1 MIDEVEVPE
10 SVYNSNAIENSTLT
24 LEETE
29 RILLEQVLSRN
40 VSVRE
45 IFEAKNLARVTE
57 YKRTK
62 AKDSELSKDLIL
74 LLHQMLIGGINDDIA
89 GRFREQGEYVR
100 VGTHIAPAPEHV
112 ERMIDEILVEYS
124 SDLGSYCLDKI
135 ARFHLDFETIHPFCD
150 GNGRLGRVL
159 INFQLIQLGLPRLI
173 IRNSEKER
181 YYQAFRDYEGRQ
193 VTRTMEDILALA
205 LVESLHKRLSY
216 LQGEAIIRLSDY
228 IKQHGL
234 SAPAVTNAARRQTI
248 PAFREKGVWKIG
260 EGVRSMN
267 NSNAV
272 RSSRDGDQFHYLW
285 AARRCL
291 RLLSPTDDL
300 VAISIEEPSARE
312 TRLGESLEAGVDQI
326 DVGEYYGSENLQEAT
341 LVRYI
346 QLKHSTQNPTVAWT
360 SSGLEKT
367 IRGFSERYQEFEK
380 CNDFTACI
388 EFCFISNRP
397 ISVNLMEAVEDAAS
411 ETSSR
416 HPNILKKLEDFTSLN
431 GERLSAF
438 CRLLKLKGGQG
449 GLLAS
454 AGRPSPRN

>member
-1 MIDEVEVPE
+1 MATTELIRNRIQDLKRAYDTLRQGKESLLSMIDEVEVAE

-29 RILLEQVLSRN
+29 RILLEQMLSRN

-45 IFEAKNLARVTE
+45 VFEAKNLARVTE

-62 AKDSELSKDLIL
+62 AKDSELTKDLIL
-74 LLHQMLIGGINDDIA
+74 LLHQMLIGGINDAIA

-124 SDLGSYCLDKI
+124 SDLGSYFLDKI

-181 YYQAFRDYEGRQ
+181 YYQAFRDHGDRQ
-193 VTRTMEDILALA
+193 TTRTMEDIMALA

-260 EGVRSMN
+260 EGFVSRS
-267 NSNAV
+267 
-272 RSSRDGDQFHYLW
+272 
-285 AARRCL
+285 
-291 RLLSPTDDL
+291 
-300 VAISIEEPSARE
+300 
-312 TRLGESLEAGVDQI
+312 
-326 DVGEYYGSENLQEAT
+326 
-341 LVRYI
+341 
-346 QLKHSTQNPTVAWT
+346 
-360 SSGLEKT
+360 
-367 IRGFSERYQEFEK
+367 
-380 CNDFTACI
+380 
-388 EFCFISNRP
+388 
-397 ISVNLMEAVEDAAS
+397 
-411 ETSSR
+411 
-416 HPNILKKLEDFTSLN
+416 
-431 GERLSAF
+431 
-438 CRLLKLKGGQG
+438 
-449 GLLAS
+449 
-454 AGRPSPRN
+454 

>member
-29 RILLEQVLSRN
+29 RILLEQILSRN

-45 IFEAKNLARVTE
+45 VFEAKNLARVTE

-62 AKDSELSKDLIL
+62 AKDSELTKDLIL
-74 LLHQMLIGGINDDIA
+74 LLHQMLIGGINDAIA

-112 ERMIDEILVEYS
+112 ERMIEDILVEYS
-124 SDLGSYCLDKI
+124 SDLGSYFLDKI

-181 YYQAFRDYEGRQ
+181 YYQAFRDYGDRQ
-193 VTRTMEDILALA
+193 TTRTMEDIMALA

-260 EGVRSMN
+260 AEFV
-267 NSNAV
+267 
-272 RSSRDGDQFHYLW
+272 
-285 AARRCL
+285 
-291 RLLSPTDDL
+291 
-300 VAISIEEPSARE
+300 
-312 TRLGESLEAGVDQI
+312 
-326 DVGEYYGSENLQEAT
+326 YGT
-341 LVRYI
+341 
-346 QLKHSTQNPTVAWT
+346 
-360 SSGLEKT
+360 
-367 IRGFSERYQEFEK
+367 
-380 CNDFTACI
+380 
-388 EFCFISNRP
+388 
-397 ISVNLMEAVEDAAS
+397 
-411 ETSSR
+411 
-416 HPNILKKLEDFTSLN
+416 
-431 GERLSAF
+431 
-438 CRLLKLKGGQG
+438 
-449 GLLAS
+449 
-454 AGRPSPRN
+454 

>member
-1 MIDEVEVPE
+1 MATTQPIRNRIQDLKRAYDTSRQGKESLLSMIDEVEVPE

-45 IFEAKNLARVTE
+45 VFEAKNLARVTE
-57 YKRTK
+57 YKRIK

-74 LLHQMLIGGINDDIA
+74 LLHQMLIGGINDAIA

-193 VTRTMEDILALA
+193 TTRTMEDILALA

-260 EGVRSMN
+260 EGFAYRS
-267 NSNAV
+267 
-272 RSSRDGDQFHYLW
+272 
-285 AARRCL
+285 
-291 RLLSPTDDL
+291 
-300 VAISIEEPSARE
+300 
-312 TRLGESLEAGVDQI
+312 
-326 DVGEYYGSENLQEAT
+326 
-341 LVRYI
+341 
-346 QLKHSTQNPTVAWT
+346 
-360 SSGLEKT
+360 
-367 IRGFSERYQEFEK
+367 
-380 CNDFTACI
+380 
-388 EFCFISNRP
+388 
-397 ISVNLMEAVEDAAS
+397 
-411 ETSSR
+411 
-416 HPNILKKLEDFTSLN
+416 
-431 GERLSAF
+431 
-438 CRLLKLKGGQG
+438 
-449 GLLAS
+449 
-454 AGRPSPRN
+454 